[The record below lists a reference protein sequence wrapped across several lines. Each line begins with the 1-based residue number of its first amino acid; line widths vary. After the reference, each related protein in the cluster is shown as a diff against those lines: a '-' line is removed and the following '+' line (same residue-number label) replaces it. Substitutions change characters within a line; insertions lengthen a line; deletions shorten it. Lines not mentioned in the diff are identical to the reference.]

1 MCPPMNIRQ
10 GGIWVQARY
19 EGDRLQGGNPVRSPY
34 QGAQQGAILIAQP
47 AGRKS
52 SALTTYCVGKTEACI
67 CTAFI
72 ARSLCD
78 LMPHNI
84 ILTYVYT
91 ALWRP
96 QLLQWSTAESCYQC

>member
-1 MCPPMNIRQ
+1 MTIICHQCKRMKRPEAWAMCPPMNIRQ

-52 SALTTYCVGKTEACI
+52 SALSTYCV
-67 CTAFI
+67 
-72 ARSLCD
+72 R
-78 LMPHNI
+78 
-84 ILTYVYT
+84 
-91 ALWRP
+91 
-96 QLLQWSTAESCYQC
+96 

>member
-52 SALTTYCVGKTEACI
+52 SALTTYCVRLNRGLHMHCFH
-67 CTAFI
+67 C
-72 ARSLCD
+72 
-78 LMPHNI
+78 M
-84 ILTYVYT
+84 
-91 ALWRP
+91 
-96 QLLQWSTAESCYQC
+96 